1 MTTKIF
7 RWAELTATI
16 FVNAGYTVRLFSDV
30 NPTPFIPYAVK
41 KYGCASGV
49 MVTASHNPKDD
60 NGYKVYDWNSAQII
74 PPVDKKIQNSILEN
88 LPPLDS
94 SWNTDILRN
103 SPLLLDP
110 YEECLK
116 NYLLEIIVEEIHPD
130 DIKNN
135 KKVNLP
141 FVYTAMHGVG
151 YKSVQSVVDSVG
163 ATIYPVLE
171 QKDPDPDFPTVK

>member
-1 MTTKIF
+1 
-7 RWAELTATI
+7 
-16 FVNAGYTVRLFSDV
+16 
-30 NPTPFIPYAVK
+30 
-41 KYGCASGV
+41 